1 LAGIP
6 LERIAAVKLSKVY
19 NLSDF
24 DCDDADTNDFL
35 KNDAL
40 VHQDEM
46 IATTILFIYDDKI
59 LGFCSLAADAIK
71 LSDDERVECIKDR
84 GDLKHYPQYPALKLA
99 RFGRDKA
106 YRGMQIG
113 KNVIIPWV
121 IGYAKNL
128 DEVAIRFITL
138 DAKPKRVPYY
148 EELRFVQNEH
158 KDYKKKEDRPVSMR
172 LDLRV
177 PPMAP
182 TASPPNLRK

>member
-1 LAGIP
+1 MAGIP